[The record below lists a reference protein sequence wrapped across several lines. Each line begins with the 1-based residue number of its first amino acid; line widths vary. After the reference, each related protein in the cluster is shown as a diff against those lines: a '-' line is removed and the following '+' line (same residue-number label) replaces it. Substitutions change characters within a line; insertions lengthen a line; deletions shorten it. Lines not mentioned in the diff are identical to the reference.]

1 MIKMADAN
9 ESLDEL
15 MRRAAVERMVLNYY
29 NNVLLDKGVITKDQH
44 LQMQVSIA
52 SRNIPMER

>member
-1 MIKMADAN
+1 MEQSGKT
-9 ESLDEL
+9 LDEL
-15 MRRAAVERMVLNYY
+15 MRRAVVERMILNYY

-52 SRNIPMER
+52 SRNMPMER